1 MLFPMAKQEKANEQL
16 LQGTLD
22 LIVLRSLASMGP
34 QHGYGLAQRIQQV
47 SKDLL
52 NLNQG
57 TLYPALLRLEQQ
69 GWIGSEWGKSENNRQ
84 ARYYA
89 ISRKGLKALQ
99 EETERWHRL
108 SGVVNSFLEYG
119 T

>member
-1 MLFPMAKQEKANEQL
+1 MSKEDASRAQL

-22 LIVLRSLASMGP
+22 LIVLRTLETMGP

-52 NLNQG
+52 HLNQG

-69 GWIGSEWGKSENNRQ
+69 GWIKSEWGKSENNRQ
-84 ARYYA
+84 ARFYSL
-89 ISRKGLKALQ
+89 SRTGKKALQ
-99 EETERWHRL
+99 NETERWRQL
-108 SGVVNSFLEYG
+108 SGMINTLLEDPVS
-119 T
+119 

>member
-1 MLFPMAKQEKANEQL
+1 MSKEEGSRSQL

-22 LIVLRSLASMGP
+22 LIVLRTLDTMGP

-52 NLNQG
+52 HLNQG

-69 GWIGSEWGKSENNRQ
+69 GWIKSEWGKSENNRQ
-84 ARYYA
+84 ARFYS
-89 ISRKGLKALQ
+89 ISRAGKKALQ
-99 EETERWHRL
+99 DETERWRRL
-108 SGVVNSFLEYG
+108 SDMINSLLEDPVS
-119 T
+119 